1 MPEFRKARLYASAE
15 FRSSEFKTPNE
26 EELNARKN
34 RLLRSSLAMG
44 WLRERGIDHSIIEQ
58 HDLGLIS
65 QSGKQPAKRFED
77 ALCFPRRTLL
87 GPVKRY
93 IHMEIPGVT
102 INAPSSFW
110 SQGEAMT
117 HFGYQRREGCPVL
130 ITRMEDFHSICRLID
145 QDRNLKL
152 QVISASGK
160 GDPEEWETLEFWN
173 QWADIYSALPAE
185 EEGRNKRLLRFACK
199 PMARVSLPSNFA
211 TWGKLAVAPD
221 GAALS
226 FSELLSNG
234 NNIKDNAII
243 KENSSKL
250 GRHSYQ
256 PVDVGRAFH
265 DGCLYYPTRTMLR
278 EVYADKNGKTTT
290 VEKIETVVIR
300 SDGDIL
306 TACEMPSK
314 PGTPIHQRVWRLSDG
329 TLVDEPPV
337 PSRNASWSWQNIQK
351 FLAAKKEGTPLSC
364 SLSELVWEVRACLV
378 RAVWLPNVEDYTT
391 LALVI
396 AASFVQPVFKAVP
409 YLLVCGDKGTGKS
422 ELGIVLSQ
430 LGANGSII
438 GQTSAAT
445 AARMMHEGRGLTVF
459 DDLESIGQKR
469 GNDSGYTELIQF
481 LKVSYNA
488 ETSKKVWTD
497 SSSGFR
503 VRELNGFGIKV
514 INNTVGTDGI
524 LGSRMIRV
532 ATRKMPKSVAE
543 ERGGIRGP
551 GASEL
556 KQLQDRLH
564 VWAFENVKIVDAVY
578 RDQVPP
584 SEREDQI
591 AAPLRII
598 AEVAGDNQLKSE
610 LERSLARSRTVA
622 ANDDTEPSDIVRE
635 AATNLVKC
643 GQYMLSATN
652 VALEARRIVGP
663 NFGKS
668 HVGEITEIDDEKMV
682 GRIMKNLDL
691 VDPQQQRARVR
702 GVQIRAAKASENFL
716 DEVFGDYERP
726 ADIGV
731 GGFCDTCA
739 SCPYVSQNCPI
750 MEKRVGKR
758 GGKRATMK

>member
-1 MPEFRKARLYASAE
+1 MSKRPDTFHKARSDLGSGMAKS
-15 FRSSEFKTPNE
+15 PNE
-26 EELNARKN
+26 EELKARKN
-34 RLLRSSLAMG
+34 KLLRNKLAMG
-44 WLRERGIDHSIIEQ
+44 WLKERGIGRSIIEK
-58 HDLGLIS
+58 HNLGLVS
-65 QSGKQPAKRFED
+65 QSGSRDIRRFHD
-77 ALCFPRRTLL
+77 ALCFPRMTVL

-93 IHMEIPGVT
+93 IHIEMTGVT
-102 INAPSSFW
+102 VNAPSHFW
-110 SQGEAMT
+110 SQGEPMT
-117 HFGYQRREGCPVL
+117 HVGYPERVSCPVV
-130 ITRMEDFHSICRLID
+130 IVRMEDFHSICQLVD
-145 QDRNLKL
+145 QDPSLNI
-152 QVISASGK
+152 QVLGASGA
-160 GDPEEWETLEFWN
+160 GDPEEWQSLGFWQ
-173 QWADIYSALPAE
+173 QWTDIYSALPSTDE
-185 EEGRNKRLLRFACK
+185 ERNKRLLRFACQ
-199 PMARVSLPSNFA
+199 PLARVSLPTMAS
-211 TWGKLAVAPD
+211 TWGILAAAPA
-221 GAALS
+221 GETPK
-226 FSELLSNG
+226 FSKILANV
-234 NNIKDNAII
+234 NDVKDNAIL
-243 KENSSKL
+243 KKNSPKL
-250 GRHSYQ
+250 GRQAYQ

-278 EVYADKNGKTTT
+278 EVHTEKGGKSTT

-300 SDGDIL
+300 SDGDVL
-306 TACEMPSK
+306 TASEMPSK
-314 PGTPIHQRVWRLSDG
+314 PGTPMDQRVWRLSDG

-337 PSRNASWSWQNIQK
+337 PSRNTSWSWQNIQE
-351 FLAAKKEGTPLSC
+351 FLAAKKEGRCLSGPLSD
-364 SLSELVWEVRACLV
+364 VIWAVRDCLV
-378 RAVWLPNVEDYTT
+378 RAVWLPNSDDYTT
-391 LALVI
+391 LALVVV
-396 AASFVQPVFKAVP
+396 ASFVQPVFKAVP

-430 LGANGSII
+430 IGANGSII
-438 GQTSAAT
+438 GQTSAAS

-488 ETSKKVWTD
+488 DTAKKVWTD
-497 SSSGFR
+497 SSNGFR

-543 ERGGIRGP
+543 DRMGVRGP

-556 KQLQDRLH
+556 KQLQDKLH

-591 AAPLRII
+591 AAPLRVL
-598 AEVAGDNQLKSE
+598 AEVAGDGQLKAE

-635 AATNLVKC
+635 AATNLVRR

-652 VALEARRIVGP
+652 VALEARRLVGP

-668 HVGEITEIDDEKMV
+668 HIGEITEIDDEKVV

-702 GVQIRAAKASENFL
+702 GVQIRAARASDSFL
-716 DEVFGDYERP
+716 QDVFGEEERP
-726 ADIGV
+726 VDIGV

-739 SCPYVSQNCPI
+739 SCPYVSQSCPI
-750 MEKRVGKR
+750 MEKRMGKAVR
-758 GGKRATMK
+758 REAGSK